1 MIAKTKAMT
10 GKKAGRRRRRAKG
23 LYVAVLCFG
32 FLFVSRTSGTA
43 LAEEEIPQRII
54 SLGPSL
60 TEIIYLLGAE
70 ERLIA
75 NTVYC
80 NSPPAARQKTKI
92 GTVVQASTER
102 ILSLRPDLVLAIPLS
117 RKNQLK
123 SIEDLGIRVARF
135 KTPQGFDA
143 ICNQVLE
150 LGRIVGREEKARL
163 VVYTM
168 REEVKAI
175 RERTRDLTRKRVF
188 VQIGARPLYT
198 VTRDSF
204 VNDFIRFAGGI
215 NIAFHESS
223 GIYSREK
230 VLLGDPEVIIIAS
243 MGIAGEKEKAI
254 WTRYPSISAVKANNI
269 HVVEADTICSPTP
282 VTFVDVLR
290 EITEII
296 HPGLLKE

>member
-1 MIAKTKAMT
+1 VIVETKGMIRRGAIWGKRKAQ
-10 GKKAGRRRRRAKG
+10 GFA
-23 LYVAVLCFG
+23 VAALVLLLL
-32 FLFVSRTSGTA
+32 FLAQTRGVEA
-43 LAEEEIPQRII
+43 MEQEIPQRII

-60 TEIIYLLGAE
+60 TEIIYFLGAE
-70 ERLIA
+70 DRLIA

-80 NSPPAARQKTKI
+80 NSPPAAREKTKI

-102 ILSLRPDLVLAIPLS
+102 IVSLRPDLVLAIPLS
-117 RKNQLK
+117 RKNQLR
-123 SIEDLGIRVARF
+123 SLEDLGIRVARF
-135 KTPQGFDA
+135 ETPQSFEA
-143 ICNQVLE
+143 ICNQVLK
-150 LGRIVGREEKARL
+150 LGKIVGREEKAIS
-163 VVYTM
+163 VVHTM
-168 REEVKAI
+168 RAEVKAI
-175 RERTRDLTRKRVF
+175 RERTRGVAGKRVF

-230 VLLGDPEVIIIAS
+230 VLLGNPEVIVIAS
-243 MGIAGEKEKAI
+243 MGIAGEKEKAV
-254 WTRYPSISAVKANNI
+254 WMRYPSISAVKANNI
-269 HVVEADTICSPTP
+269 HVVEADRICRPTP

-296 HPGLLKE
+296 HPGILKE